1 MSTLTLGGRG
11 EESAALYLEKNGYRI
26 IGRGVRLGHLEIDI
40 IAEDGVHLVFAEV
53 KTRRAYP
60 DHPSRFGRPAD
71 AVDARKRAH
80 LTDAVRL
87 WKKRHPGEYD
97 ALIPNIDIIEVY
109 ADPTANPYRVL
120 EIRHFRNAVNG
131 MKGVS
136 HASL

>member
-11 EESAALYLEKNGYRI
+11 EESAALYLEKNGCRI

-40 IAEDGVHLVFAEV
+40 IAENGTHLIFAEV

-60 DHPSRFGRPAD
+60 GQPSRFGRPAD
-71 AVDARKRAH
+71 AVDAQKRAH
-80 LTDAVRL
+80 LTAAVKL
-87 WKKRHPGEYD
+87 WKRSHPGEYD
-97 ALIPNIDIIEVY
+97 TLIPNIDIIEVY
-109 ADPTANPYRVL
+109 ADPASELYRVL

-131 MKGVS
+131 MKGAP